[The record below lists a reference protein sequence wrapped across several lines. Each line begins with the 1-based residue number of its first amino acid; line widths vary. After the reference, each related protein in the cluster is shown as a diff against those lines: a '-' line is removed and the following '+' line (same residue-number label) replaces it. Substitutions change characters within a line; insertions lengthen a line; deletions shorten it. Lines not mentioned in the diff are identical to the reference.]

1 MPRRVRLDLPG
12 EFFHVTA
19 RGNDRQPIFLEDADY
34 RFYLAHLKLLLHAL
48 GIELHGYCLMPNHIH
63 LLLKALHGSL
73 SRLMQRQQGWYARR
87 FNAKYGKTGHLF
99 ERRFDARLIVDDAYL
114 MEVIRYIHMNPVK
127 ALLVGRPEDYP
138 WSSIH
143 TYLSGQ
149 TDGMVVVAAGLGFFE
164 GDVERFREFTTARHD
179 DTMDAA
185 CWPDTVWY
193 RPSLVEVAA
202 VGLPERSVELIAK
215 VAAAFGVPAASLV
228 ARGRPQGLGEA
239 RAATILLLRMRTDLS
254 LKDIALALGL
264 RQPTVVCNRIDWLL
278 ARARKSAALRAILD
292 RIGILD
298 ELREQG
304 RLNVPTSAYT

>member
-63 LLLKALHGSL
+63 LLLRALHGSL

-87 FNAKYGKTGHLF
+87 FNAKYGRTGHLF
-99 ERRFDARLIVDDAYL
+99 ERRFDARLISDEAYL

-143 TYLSGQ
+143 AYLRGKP
-149 TDGMVVVAAGLGFFE
+149 DGLVVVDAGLDFFE
-164 GDVERFREFTTARHD
+164 GDVERFRKFTTARHD
-179 DTMDAA
+179 PALDADG
-185 CWPDTVWY
+185 WPATLWY
-193 RPSLVEVAA
+193 RPTLVEVAS
-202 VGLPERSVELIAK
+202 VGVPERSIELIAK
-215 VAAAFGVPAASLV
+215 VAAAFGVPAASLT

-239 RAATILLLRMRTDLS
+239 RATAILLLRMRTDLS
-254 LKDIALALGL
+254 LKDIALAMGL

-278 ARARKSAALRAILD
+278 ARAQKSAALRALLD

-304 RLNVPTSAYT
+304 RLNAPTYVYT